1 MQAGRWQGEPKVAPV
16 CLITV
21 ITPGFSSSHFL
32 EAWVG
37 VGMFKGIYEACS
49 SERGPF
55 TPPPAPR
62 GLFLYFG
69 SELGGGDGASD
80 PATDSRASCLK
91 RSAGEWCVGGSR
103 LGCTPGGRLPAL
115 HARSRMS
122 TRVSHHSCIS
132 SSLTRCHIPSPLCKP
147 GDQSP
152 QGMGQGEEGPRGGG
166 WRGLHPIPHILGH
179 MQAFWGLYS
188 AALEVVTGS
197 AILNGVLGFS
207 QGKVPPPHVQR
218 PITDQHWSE

>member
-1 MQAGRWQGEPKVAPV
+1 MRRGRKIKGLASWALAGEPKVAPV

-21 ITPGFSSSHFL
+21 IAPGFSSSHFL

-37 VGMFKGIYEACS
+37 VGSMFKGINEACS

-80 PATDSRASCLK
+80 PAADSRASCLK
-91 RSAGEWCVGGSR
+91 RSAGEWCVGGSG

-115 HARSRMS
+115 HARTRMS

-132 SSLTRCHIPSPLCKP
+132 SSLTRCHIPSPLRKP
-147 GDQSP
+147 GDQRL
-152 QGMGQGEEGPRGGG
+152 QGVGQGEEGPRGGG
-166 WRGLHPIPHILGH
+166 WRG
-179 MQAFWGLYS
+179 
-188 AALEVVTGS
+188 
-197 AILNGVLGFS
+197 
-207 QGKVPPPHVQR
+207 
-218 PITDQHWSE
+218 